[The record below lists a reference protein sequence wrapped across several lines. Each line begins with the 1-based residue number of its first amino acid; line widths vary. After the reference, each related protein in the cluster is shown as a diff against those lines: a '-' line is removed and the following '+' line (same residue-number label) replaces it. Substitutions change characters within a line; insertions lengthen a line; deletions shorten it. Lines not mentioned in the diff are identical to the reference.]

1 MFFLF
6 MVDHRSMGWNFTAAM
21 LDIFCVRIFRV
32 YVRFCVRYVRY
43 FNFTCVFSLFTREF
57 PKIRDHS
64 NLKAYSS
71 HRIIKT
77 VIIPLMVYGGDNMKQ
92 QSASNHTRYQP
103 LQQFIWLPLSVVL
116 LLSTIGY
123 VIYRI
128 ASGTFS
134 AALLL
139 LLGAVVLAIIPGMLA
154 RIYALTLQDRL
165 IRTEEQLRYYML
177 TNQRIDARIT
187 MKQLIALRFA
197 SDEEYVALVE
207 KTVKEDLSP
216 EEIKAAIKSW
226 RADHQRV

>member
-1 MFFLF
+1 
-6 MVDHRSMGWNFTAAM
+6 
-21 LDIFCVRIFRV
+21 
-32 YVRFCVRYVRY
+32 
-43 FNFTCVFSLFTREF
+43 
-57 PKIRDHS
+57 
-64 NLKAYSS
+64 
-71 HRIIKT
+71 
-77 VIIPLMVYGGDNMKQ
+77 MKQ

-216 EEIKAAIKSW
+216 EEIKASIKSW